1 LHAKLSKKATRNLD
15 VFYVTFGSKHFF
27 IVILEPLRDFIRWKV
42 FFLWL
47 FHYKK
52 PKGKFILSFI
62 TKVIGFSALKKL
74 VNKNAKSI
82 GGKEGTKHKKFK

>member
-1 LHAKLSKKATRNLD
+1 ME
-15 VFYVTFGSKHFF
+15 G
-27 IVILEPLRDFIRWKV
+27 

-47 FHYKK
+47 FCDKQ

-62 TKVIGFSALKKL
+62 AEVIGFSTLKKL

-82 GGKEGTKHKKFK
+82 GGKEGTKHGKFK